1 MKILKLLFAVAII
14 NMITASCNSCETS
27 KKDEVQDESAVEMT
41 DEGSEAMEAT
51 GGEEESTEAAAG
63 AAGAAAHEAVEA
75 VEGATTGVEEVPID
89 PSIMAESMTNT
100 PVVYPGCEGGTAD
113 EIRECSMSKFKAF
126 LIDNFNHEK
135 TKQLNMAPG
144 DYQIRSILKVD
155 EQGKVSVIRTAAPR
169 DELKVEMQRVID
181 KAPQVTP
188 ATHDGQPVSAHF
200 MLPLD
205 FKVQ

>member
-1 MKILKLLFAVAII
+1 MKILKLLFVFAII

-27 KKDEVQDESAVEMT
+27 KKDEAQEESAVEMT
-41 DEGSEAMEAT
+41 DEGTEAMEAT
-51 GGEEESTEAAAG
+51 EGEEEDTGAAAT
-63 AAGAAAHEAVEA
+63 GAAAHEAVEA
-75 VEGATTGVEEVPID
+75 VEGTTTGVEEVPID
-89 PSIMAESMTNT
+89 PSIMAESVTNT
-100 PVVYPGCEGGTAD
+100 PVVYPGCEGGTPD

-126 LIDNFNHEK
+126 LLDNFNHEK

-181 KAPQVTP
+181 KTPQVTP
-188 ATHDGQPVSAHF
+188 ATHDGQPVSVHF